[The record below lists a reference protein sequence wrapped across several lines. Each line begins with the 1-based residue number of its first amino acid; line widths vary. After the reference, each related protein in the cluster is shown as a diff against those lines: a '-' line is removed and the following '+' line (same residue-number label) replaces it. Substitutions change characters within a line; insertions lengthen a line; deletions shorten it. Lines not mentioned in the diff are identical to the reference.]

1 VEVSSRKDV
10 VQNRESRRFELDASP
25 DAPRAARRALE
36 QVGKRLGSALYDDLL
51 LLVTELVTNGVRHAG
66 VRPGDSLALLLSV
79 SDQRLRVEVQDPGRG
94 FVPSIGAPREGGA
107 GWGLFLVDRIADR
120 WGVGGD
126 RSTRVW
132 FEIDRATS
140 DTSAYGRSG

>member
-1 VEVSSRKDV
+1 VLDV
-10 VQNRESRRFELDASP
+10 ESRRYELDASI

-36 QVGKRLGSALYDDLL
+36 GLGNGLDSTLYDDVL

-66 VRPGDSLALLLSV
+66 VGPGDSLALLLSV
-79 SDQRLRVEVQDPGRG
+79 SDQTLRVEVQDPGQG
-94 FVPSIGAPREGGA
+94 FVPRTRSPREDGV

-120 WGVGGD
+120 WGVDGD

-132 FEIDRATS
+132 FELDRAASGTS
-140 DTSAYGRSG
+140 R